1 MLEIY
6 ACQKYVHI
14 INIYACQKY
23 IHTTRN
29 IDVCQKYIHVFQK
42 NICLS
47 ETLNGLQKC
56 IFMYFKKYIM
66 HARNILM
73 HVRNICIYFQKNKI
87 TKPGLH
93 MFLVGVVWRYHAIY
107 LNQIVILAHQK
118 SLKNIQIS
126 EATVRRCF
134 FRTSRSL
141 KFGIFTG
148 KLLCCSLFL
157 LKLQPSSLLLCS
169 STGVF
174 L

>member
-1 MLEIY
+1 MHVKNMCTLQIYMHVRNICILLEI
-6 ACQKYVHI
+6 QMYVR
-14 INIYACQKY
+14 NIYMFS
-23 IHTTRN
+23 R
-29 IDVCQKYIHVFQK
+29 

-47 ETLNGLQKC
+47 ETLNRLQKC

-73 HVRNICIYFQKNKI
+73 HVRNICIYFQKNKK

-93 MFLVGVVWRYHAIY
+93 MFLVYVVWKYHAIY

-134 FRTSRSL
+134 FQTSRSL